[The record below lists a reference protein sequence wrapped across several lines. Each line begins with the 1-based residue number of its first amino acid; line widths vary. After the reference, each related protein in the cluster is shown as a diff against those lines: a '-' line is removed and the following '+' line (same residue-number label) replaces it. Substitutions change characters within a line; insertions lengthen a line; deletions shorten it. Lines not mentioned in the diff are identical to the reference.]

1 MAWLRRKKEPP
12 TPVNVTVIN
21 GGPQT
26 PAASSPPTKPV
37 ETDEEGKAALV
48 EAALGRIQRA
58 TSIGARVKR
67 LFVDFG
73 WVTILFFVVSLAIWP
88 SGWEIVVG
96 SFIVFNVGMYAYTKW
111 VYKPPTVPVVLYQDD
126 GSGGVLNAW
135 AIPVEIWNEVVKV
148 GLSNTIQTARGTT
161 DLIRDITFSDDAG
174 LIPVAIEFSWL
185 HYNELNFATKRGIFE
200 ELAKLNQITTEENNR
215 YKWLMEIITTRKAMT
230 IVKRWVGLMSNGRF
244 APLSM
249 QDEANLK
256 KEVEKLAREGEQL
269 QMDGLDGSEVQAFS
283 AGSEQ
288 GSAP

>member
-1 MAWLRRKKEPP
+1 MAWLRRKKPDP
-12 TPVNVTVIN
+12 TINVTVVN

-26 PAASSPPTKPV
+26 PATSSPPAKPV
-37 ETDEEGKAALV
+37 ETDEEAKAALV
-48 EAALGRIQRA
+48 AASLERIQRA

-73 WVTILFFVVSLAIWP
+73 WITILFFAISLIIWP
-88 SGWEIVVG
+88 SGWEVVVG
-96 SFIVFNVGMYAYTKW
+96 SFLVFNVGMYAYTKW

-148 GLSNTIQTARGTT
+148 GLSNTIQTALGTT
-161 DLIRDITFSDDAG
+161 YLIREITFADDADQ
-174 LIPVAIEFSWL
+174 IPVAIEFSWL

-215 YKWLMEIITTRKAMT
+215 YKWLMEIITTRKAVA
-230 IVKRWVGLMSNGRF
+230 IVKRWVRLMSNGRF
-244 APLSM
+244 GPLSM

-256 KEVEKLAREGEQL
+256 AEVEKLAREGEKL
-269 QMDGLDGSEVQAFS
+269 QMNGLDGSELQAFS
-283 AGSEQ
+283 ADSES
-288 GSAP
+288 GVAP